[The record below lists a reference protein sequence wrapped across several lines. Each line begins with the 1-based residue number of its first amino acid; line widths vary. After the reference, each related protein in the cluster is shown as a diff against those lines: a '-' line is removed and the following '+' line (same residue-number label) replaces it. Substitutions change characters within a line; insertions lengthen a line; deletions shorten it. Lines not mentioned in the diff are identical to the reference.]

1 MAVHI
6 PLSLEAQA
14 EARLLMLATHNWLS
28 PATGEPS
35 ILPSQDMILG
45 FYYLTAAK
53 PTTKLQKCHTL
64 EFKRHKNT
72 TMTQGIFSNFDQVLQ
87 SFSLGKVQMHDWIWV
102 RWRSGVHTDN
112 PEPLQMLLSRSGQVR
127 TVYKTY
133 IMEHS
138 VLETTT
144 NNVTEF
150 VTVPD
155 MTSAISAPC
164 TSTQHAEF
172 FIRTT
177 PGRVI
182 FNNLLYENLF
192 L

>member
-1 MAVHI
+1 
-6 PLSLEAQA
+6 
-14 EARLLMLATHNWLS
+14 
-28 PATGEPS
+28 
-35 ILPSQDMILG
+35 
-45 FYYLTAAK
+45 
-53 PTTKLQKCHTL
+53 
-64 EFKRHKNT
+64 
-72 TMTQGIFSNFDQVLQ
+72 
-87 SFSLGKVQMHDWIWV
+87 MHDWIWV

-127 TVYKTY
+127 TIYKTY

-144 NNVTEF
+144 NNATEF

-155 MTSAISAPC
+155 MTSAISVPC